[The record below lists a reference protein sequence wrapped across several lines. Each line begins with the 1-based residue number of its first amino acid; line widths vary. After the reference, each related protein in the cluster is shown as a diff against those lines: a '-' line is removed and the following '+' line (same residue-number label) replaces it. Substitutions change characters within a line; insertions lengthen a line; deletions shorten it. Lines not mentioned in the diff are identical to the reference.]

1 MSIFRRML
9 VIVFILSLIG
19 AVSGC
24 GVSNTS
30 SIGENTYKLPKGN
43 HVILGPIENAT
54 ISIYKLTDTKT
65 SILTTQSGKLGTFKV
80 SLPDSVSDSDL
91 LLVEAKSG
99 VDIDYND
106 DGLKDSNPTKNDGI
120 LHCICKAK
128 DLKSG
133 TVNITILSD
142 IVYQYTKHLIPEI
155 GEKLSEDDFWM
166 ILNTVSSQLVKSQ
179 DKLDVE
185 PYHYVLAFNP
195 VIQKNILSFDYS
207 KLYKDGQNSLMY
219 IYHTNNEESKRLLLE
234 SFFKEKGLL
243 LDDYRYENLRKNV
256 KLTISYPESLISSIS
271 IEGSDIEGNNISKN
285 LTHTESFFIPK
296 GTKLKISVINLNSS
310 YKILK
315 WYGCDYTSDDLNECY
330 VNIQNDRVVTPIV
343 VPNSVELSDN
353 VTVVDITGAYIE
365 LSNSTDSA
373 ENPAL
378 IPVNSPLLDHI
389 TVYADLSDTKMKS
402 ILASIKEGNII
413 VNKTF
418 PVFFRKVVK
427 VEKITDYRYKVDTKF
442 VPLTEIVKQGYI
454 STSVEGLSGGSGSEK
469 KVLRALILPN
479 GKVIPFDPNKSKGI
493 LINFSNG
500 TMSVSVLPE
509 SKAIDWSETEKESYG
524 PIYIVKL
531 DDDNYA
537 SLSGSLTITPSV
549 HFDMS
554 WEIGWSGVHINQ
566 VNTKVGTNLEVD
578 DTLEIKLKKEF
589 GKRIPIFKKPIT
601 YSQVFM
607 VGPIPV
613 LLSEKLYFYC
623 GIKGAGKGEEEDQ
636 ASIEGSASFTTNAGI
651 DSEFTLSYN
660 GDTGNVVTNFEV
672 TPHMSIEEDVKAA
685 ASVFGYVGVQPEIEV
700 YGLGI
705 GMENDIGPYVRASFE
720 ATASSWESATVSG
733 EEISSVS
740 HGTSTDSIT
749 ANATVGNSTSIRV
762 SGKVGLGYYGRIK
775 LVSDWD
781 IDWIKHLIEKANEK
795 IRGKYTEFWYE
806 WPWKE
811 IDITFNST
819 SETTIGAS
827 ETHAIKPGKIEVEGE
842 NVVIEEQEGD
852 SLSKS
857 VVYTIRNSGD
867 TSIYWKAEVIAPPDI
882 SVVIPKKTGELEGNA
897 SVDVPIELSGAN
909 LHEGTYH
916 ILIQFYQSESP
927 FSESLWVDP
936 SSFSIL
942 HLLSSSLPVSS
953 KSIDIKV
960 IPPSWNADFNA
971 NLVGTTAKKI
981 QFHWEKYPGTINGY
995 VIVYSSYDSEN
1006 STCDSENMKSLVNI
1020 ASVNDTKYEILLDQA
1035 VKNGQ
1040 LSYGKSYCFLI
1051 YALKSVGDSKPIYIP
1066 SSDTKLAIVEI
1077 ANNTSGTSGKEVD
1090 IDFLVDR
1097 TGSYGDDISTFQAK
1111 AKEIVQTLLSSMP
1124 EGTILKVGITSF
1136 KDFPPPEGY
1145 GDLGDYPFKLELDLT
1160 NDTSQF
1166 ISVINTL
1173 TAGGGGDYPESQLEA
1188 LYQSV
1193 KQLSWN
1199 PAAIKIILLFTD
1211 ASFHDPDVES
1221 YPGHGFKEVKNLLV
1235 SNNFAV
1241 IGMAS
1246 GYASEDLKNISNYLF
1261 TLSSDSGEVVEK
1273 IKELMLSIP
1282 GTSLPVVTKRSIT
1295 VIEPKEVK
1303 VLPKSIWKGEP
1314 NSN

>member
-1 MSIFRRML
+1 MFIFRRML
-9 VIVFILSLIG
+9 LIVFILSLIG

-30 SIGENTYKLPKGN
+30 SIGENTYNLPKGN

-65 SILTTQSGKLGTFKV
+65 PILTTQSGKLGTFKV

-91 LLVEAKSG
+91 LLVEAKGG

-106 DGLKDSNPTKNDGI
+106 DGLKDSNPTKNDGV
-120 LHCICKAK
+120 LYCICKAK
-128 DLKSG
+128 DLKLG
-133 TVNITILSD
+133 TVNVTILSD

-166 ILNTVSSQLVKSQ
+166 IINTVSSQLVNFQ
-179 DKLDVE
+179 NRLDVE

-195 VIQKNILSFDYS
+195 VTQKDILSFDYS
-207 KLYKDGQNSLMY
+207 KLYKGDQNSLMY
-219 IYHTNNEESKRLLLE
+219 VYHTNNEERKKLLLE
-234 SFFKEKGLL
+234 SFFSEKGLL
-243 LDDYRYENLRKNV
+243 LNDYRYENLRKNV
-256 KLTISYPESLISSIS
+256 KLAISYPESLISSIS
-271 IEGSDIEGNNISKN
+271 IEGNNISKN

-315 WYGCDYTSDDLNECY
+315 WYGCDYTSDNLNECY
-330 VNIQNDRVVTPIV
+330 INNIQSDRVVTPIV
-343 VPNSVELSDN
+343 IPNSTELSDN
-353 VTVVDITGAYIE
+353 VTIVDITGAYIE

-389 TVYADLSDTKMKS
+389 TVYADLSDTKMKDK
-402 ILASIKEGNII
+402 LASIKKGDII

-427 VEKITDYRYKVDTKF
+427 VEKITDYRYKIDTEF

-454 STSVEGLSGGSGSEK
+454 STSAEGLFGGSSSGEEVS
-469 KVLRALILPN
+469 RALILPN
-479 GKVIPFDPNKSKGI
+479 GKVISFDPNKSKGI
-493 LINFSNG
+493 LINLSNG
-500 TMSVSVLPE
+500 TMSISVLPE
-509 SKAIDWSETEKESYG
+509 SRAIDWSETNSMTYG
-524 PIYIVKL
+524 PIYLVKL

-537 SLSGSLTITPSV
+537 SLNGSLIITPSV

-554 WEIGWSGVHINQ
+554 WGVGWTGIHINQ
-566 VNTKVGTNLEVD
+566 VHADAGTKVEVDNTLEV
-578 DTLEIKLKKEF
+578 KLKKEF
-589 GKRIPIFKKPIT
+589 GQRIPILKQPLT
-601 YSQVFM
+601 YSQVFL

-613 LLSEKLYFYC
+613 QVSEKIYLYC
-623 GIKGAGKGEEEDQ
+623 GVKGAGKGEEEDKANFEGY
-636 ASIEGSASFTTNAGI
+636 ASITVNAGV
-651 DSEFTLSYN
+651 DSDFTLDYY
-660 GDTGNVVTNFEV
+660 GNEDKVVTNFNL
-672 TPHMSIEEDVKAA
+672 TPRIDMDANIG
-685 ASVFGYVGVQPEIEV
+685 ASADIFAYIGAQPVVEV
-700 YGLGI
+700 YGFGI
-705 GMENDIGPYVRASFE
+705 GMENDVGPYVRTSFE
-720 ATASSWESATVSG
+720 GSTSIEESATVS
-733 EEISSVS
+733 EEEVFSVS
-740 HGTSTDSIT
+740 NGTSTDSIT
-749 ANATVGNSTSIRV
+749 ANATTGTSTLIRV
-762 SGKVGLGYYGRIK
+762 SGKCGLGYYGRIK

-781 IDWIKHLIEKANEK
+781 IDWIKALIDKANEM

-806 WPWKE
+806 WPKVS
-811 IDITFNST
+811 IDRTILNAT
-819 SETTIGAS
+819 SETTIVDTES
-827 ETHAIKPGKIEVEGE
+827 YSTVKPGRLEVEGE
-842 NVVIEEQEGD
+842 SVVIEGKEGD

-857 VVYTIRNSGD
+857 ITYTIKNAGD
-867 TSIYWKAEVIAPPDI
+867 TDIYWKVEVLPPPDI
-882 SVVIPKKTGELEGNA
+882 EVNVSQKTGKLEGGKSITVSIDINA
-897 SVDVPIELSGAN
+897 SN
-909 LHEGTYH
+909 LKEGVYRT
-916 ILIQFYQSESP
+916 LINFYQSESP
-927 FSESLWVDP
+927 FTESSWIDP

-942 HLLSSSLPVSS
+942 HLLSSIPVSS

-960 IPPSWNADFNA
+960 IPPSWNADFKA
-971 NLVGTTAKKI
+971 NLAGTTVRKI
-981 QFHWEKYPGTINGY
+981 QFQWEKYPLNTINGY
-995 VIVYSSYDSEN
+995 TILYSQYDPVN
-1006 STCDSENMKSLVNI
+1006 GTCDSKDMKI
-1020 ASVNDTKYEILLDQA
+1020 FASISSADTTEYEVLLEQA
-1035 VKNGQ
+1035 VKIGYV
-1040 LSYGKSYCFLI
+1040 SYGKSYCFSI
-1051 YALKSVGDSKPIYIP
+1051 YGLKSVGSSETIYIP
-1066 SSDTKLAIVEI
+1066 SSDAKYAIVEI
-1077 ANNTSGTSGKEVD
+1077 PKNTSGTSGKEVD

-1097 TGSYGDDISTFQAK
+1097 TGSYSDDISTFQAK

-1136 KDFPPPEGY
+1136 KDFPYPEGG
-1145 GDLGDYPFKLELDLT
+1145 GDSGDYPFKMELDLT

-1166 ISVINTL
+1166 ISVIDTL
-1173 TAGGGGDYPESQLEA
+1173 TAEGGGDAPESQLEA

-1211 ASFHDPDVES
+1211 ASFHDPDTELYS
-1221 YPGHGFKEVKNLLV
+1221 GHGFKEVKDLLT

-1261 TLSSDSGEVVEK
+1261 TLSSDSREVVEK

-1282 GTSLPVVTKRSIT
+1282 GTNLSSAVTTRSIT
-1295 VIEPKEVK
+1295 VIEPEEVK